1 MHINHG
7 QLFLNIGFAPSLSWI
22 IALDPLIVSIFFWN
36 SVGRLLIISA
46 NDLFWMWCN
55 SAQSNVTQWNLIV
68 GVYTLSSHNE
78 QCKLFFWLPYFTSAV
93 TCLITC
99 TLHFEYLCSGF
110 PSYGLMSGLSYQ
122 CHPLLLWCGRD
133 CGTSDQ
139 LHYIGFW
146 SSLKFVHGNLCIPS
160 CYCPYAWIVVFIFWH
175 QLINLWL
182 TYKSLVCGPAHHSCN
197 MCQWL

>member
-110 PSYGLMSGLSYQ
+110 PSYGLNWWVVCPLSVIH
-122 CHPLLLWCGRD
+122 CCFDMAETVAPVINSIILA
-133 CGTSDQ
+133 SDQ
-139 LHYIGFW
+139 
-146 SSLKFVHGNLCIPS
+146 V
-160 CYCPYAWIVVFIFWH
+160 
-175 QLINLWL
+175 
-182 TYKSLVCGPAHHSCN
+182 
-197 MCQWL
+197 